1 MEAVFMLWI
10 QEVIRNP
17 FLNPVMVGITMLG
30 NGGCIWILIS
40 LGLLCS
46 KKTRKLGWI
55 CGISLLLMLLV
66 TNGIIKPLV
75 ARQRPYEAIEAL
87 QALVP
92 PPHGSSFPSGHTASA
107 FAVAIVLF
115 RNMKKQFGGC
125 FLALAILISLSRIY
139 VGVHYPT
146 DVLGGLL
153 LGIICA
159 FLAQCLYEFLAKLH
173 HHRNGNESAAS

>member
-1 MEAVFMLWI
+1 MEAAFMLWI
-10 QEVIRNP
+10 QEAVRNP
-17 FLNPVMVGITMLG
+17 FLNPLMVAITMLG

-40 LGLLCS
+40 VGLLFS

-55 CGISLLLMLLV
+55 CGISLLMMLLA

-92 PPHGSSFPSGHTASA
+92 PPHGTSFPSGHTASA
-107 FAVAIVLF
+107 FAVAVVLF
-115 RNMKKQFGGC
+115 RNLKKKIGGC

-146 DVLGGLL
+146 DVLGGIL

-159 FLAQCLYEFLAKLH
+159 YLAQYLYEFLAKLH
-173 HHRNGNESAAS
+173 HHQNENGSAAS